1 MRKLFY
7 ARLALDNIRKNA
19 RTYIPYILS
28 CVFTVAMTYILYML
42 PEDPGLTGTRGEITI
57 RSTLVLGSFVVT
69 IFAVIFLFY
78 TSSFLTKRR
87 RKEFGLLNV
96 LGMEKKHLAKMMF
109 FETLVRGLFS
119 AVVGLLLG
127 VALSKLVLL
136 FLLKLLDFDVAF
148 GLTFSLKAAL
158 ITLFIFAAIF
168 LLILLNNIR
177 LVHFASPVELLRG
190 DKVGEREPK
199 AKWLLVLIGVLTL
212 GTGYWMAVTIQNPLE
227 ALMFFFVAVVLV
239 IIGTYCLFTAGSI
252 AVLKLLKRNR
262 HYYYQPEHFI
272 SVSGMMYRMKQ
283 NAVGLGNICI
293 LSTMVLVMLSATS
306 TMFIGTESSLMGR
319 YPREIAV
326 QDWDLERRDD
336 VNAVIDDWLADNGWT
351 AENRIDYVKEEFSG
365 LLRDGGMIFD
375 YTEDFDSGELV
386 TLSCV
391 SLEDFNRLTGR
402 NDVLEPGQIYL
413 FPYDGDSIELL
424 GLEFETLNPGDVDL
438 MATFTG
444 SYYGLYGDILTLVT
458 PDMATLE
465 ELDRRQQEVYGGA
478 ASQIIHQAAFDIAE
492 PVDFETI
499 FYQDDLM
506 SRLSEDA
513 GVKGVRIYVREQE
526 RDYIYS
532 MNGGLFFLGVFL
544 GLLFIM
550 ATVLIMYYK
559 QLSEGY
565 DDKRNFSIMRKVG
578 LEKAEIRR
586 SVRSQVLI
594 MFYLP
599 LVTACVHIAFAFPFI
614 MRLLPLVGIND
625 VGLFALCTLV
635 SVVAFALIYAACY
648 GLTARTYYR
657 IVGSDG

>member
-28 CVFTVAMTYILYML
+28 CVLTVAMTYILYML

-109 FETLVRGLFS
+109 FETLFVGLFS
-119 AVVGLLLG
+119 AVVGLALG

-158 ITLFIFAAIF
+158 ITLFLFAVIF

-212 GTGYWMAVTIQNPLE
+212 GAGYLMAVTIQNPLE

-306 TMFIGTESSLMGR
+306 TMFLGTQSSLMGR

-402 NDVLEPGQIYL
+402 NDVLEPDQIYL
-413 FPYDGDSIELL
+413 FPYDGDNIELL
-424 GLEFETLNPGDVDL
+424 GLEFETLSPGDVDL

-465 ELDRRQQEVYGGA
+465 EMDRRQQEIYDSA
-478 ASQIIHQAAFDIAE
+478 ASSIIHQVAFDIAE
-492 PVDFETI
+492 PVDFENI
-499 FYQDDLM
+499 FRQDDLL
-506 SRLSEDA
+506 SRLSEGA
-513 GVKGVRIYVREQE
+513 GVEGVRVYVREQE

-599 LVTACVHIAFAFPFI
+599 LITACVHIAFAFPFI

-648 GLTARTYYR
+648 ALTARTYYR
-657 IVGSDG
+657 IVGSDD

>member
-42 PEDPGLTGTRGEITI
+42 PEDPGLTGTRGEVTI

-109 FETLVRGLFS
+109 FETLFVGLFS
-119 AVVGLLLG
+119 AVVGLALG

-199 AKWLLVLIGVLTL
+199 AKWLLALIGVLTL
-212 GTGYWMAVTIQNPLE
+212 GAGYLMAVTIQNPLE

-336 VNAVIDDWLADNGWT
+336 VNAVIDDWLSDNGWT

-365 LLRDGGMIFD
+365 LLRDGRMIFD

-402 NDVLEPGQIYL
+402 NDVLGPDQIYL

-424 GLEFETLNPGDVDL
+424 GMEFETLDPGDVDL

-458 PDMATLE
+458 PDMDTLE
-465 ELDRRQQEVYGGA
+465 ELDRRQREIYDTA
-478 ASQIIHQAAFDIAE
+478 ASSIIHQVAFDIAE
-492 PVDFETI
+492 PVDFENI
-499 FYQDDLM
+499 FRQDDLF

-513 GVKGVRIYVREQE
+513 GVEDVRVYVREQE

-599 LVTACVHIAFAFPFI
+599 LITACVHIAFAFPFI

-648 GLTARTYYR
+648 ALTARTYYR
-657 IVGSDG
+657 IVGSDD

>member
-109 FETLVRGLFS
+109 FETLFVGLFS

-212 GTGYWMAVTIQNPLE
+212 GAGYWMAVTIQNPLE

-365 LLRDGGMIFD
+365 LLRDGRMIFD
-375 YTEDFDSGELV
+375 YTEDFVSGELV

-424 GLEFETLNPGDVDL
+424 GLEFETLDPGDVDM

-465 ELDRRQQEVYGGA
+465 ELDRRQQEIYDSA
-478 ASQIIHQAAFDIAE
+478 ASSIIHQVAFDIAE
-492 PVDFETI
+492 PVDFENI
-499 FYQDDLM
+499 FRQDDLL

-513 GVKGVRIYVREQE
+513 GVEGVRVYVREQE

-657 IVGSDG
+657 IVGSDD

>member
-28 CVFTVAMTYILYML
+28 CVLTVAMTYILYML

-109 FETLVRGLFS
+109 FETLFVGLFS
-119 AVVGLLLG
+119 AVVGLALG

-212 GTGYWMAVTIQNPLE
+212 GAGYLMAVTIQNPLE

-336 VNAVIDDWLADNGWT
+336 VNAVIDDWLSDNGWT

-365 LLRDGGMIFD
+365 LLRDGRMIFD

-424 GLEFETLNPGDVDL
+424 GLEFETLDPGDVDL

-444 SYYGLYGDILTLVT
+444 SYYGLYGDIITLVT

-465 ELDRRQQEVYGGA
+465 ELDRRQQEIYDSA
-478 ASQIIHQAAFDIAE
+478 ASSIIHQVAFDIAE
-492 PVDFETI
+492 PVDFENI
-499 FYQDDLM
+499 FRQDDLL

-513 GVKGVRIYVREQE
+513 GVEGVRVYVREQE

-599 LVTACVHIAFAFPFI
+599 LITACVHIAFAFPFI

-648 GLTARTYYR
+648 ALTARTYYR
-657 IVGSDG
+657 IVGSDD

>member
-28 CVFTVAMTYILYML
+28 CVLTVAMTYILYML

-109 FETLVRGLFS
+109 FETLFVGLFS
-119 AVVGLLLG
+119 AVVGLALG

-212 GTGYWMAVTIQNPLE
+212 GAGYLMAVTIQNPLE

-365 LLRDGGMIFD
+365 LLRDGRMIFD

-465 ELDRRQQEVYGGA
+465 ELDRRQQEIYDSA
-478 ASQIIHQAAFDIAE
+478 ASSIIHQVAFDIAE
-492 PVDFETI
+492 PVDFENI
-499 FYQDDLM
+499 FRQDDLL

-513 GVKGVRIYVREQE
+513 GVEGVRVYVREQE

-599 LVTACVHIAFAFPFI
+599 LITACIHIAFAFPFI
-614 MRLLPLVGIND
+614 MRLLPLLGIND

-635 SVVAFALIYAACY
+635 SVVAFSLIYAACY

-657 IVGSDG
+657 IVGSDD

>member
-28 CVFTVAMTYILYML
+28 CVLTVAMTYILYML

-109 FETLVRGLFS
+109 FETLFVGLFS
-119 AVVGLLLG
+119 AVVGLALG

-212 GTGYWMAVTIQNPLE
+212 GAGYLMAVTIQNPLE

-336 VNAVIDDWLADNGWT
+336 VNAVIDDWLSDNGWT

-365 LLRDGGMIFD
+365 LLRDGRMIFD

-424 GLEFETLNPGDVDL
+424 GLEFETLDPGDVDL

-444 SYYGLYGDILTLVT
+444 SYYGLYGDIITLVT

-465 ELDRRQQEVYGGA
+465 ELDRRQQEIYDSA
-478 ASQIIHQAAFDIAE
+478 ASSIIHQVAFDIAE
-492 PVDFETI
+492 PVDFENI
-499 FYQDDLM
+499 FRQDDLL
-506 SRLSEDA
+506 SRLSEGA
-513 GVKGVRIYVREQE
+513 GVEGVRVYVREQE

-586 SVRSQVLI
+586 SVRSQVLT

-599 LVTACVHIAFAFPFI
+599 LITACIHIAFAFPFI
-614 MRLLPLVGIND
+614 MRLLPLLGIND

-635 SVVAFALIYAACY
+635 SVVAFSLIYAACY

-657 IVGSDG
+657 IVGSDD

>member
-42 PEDPGLTGTRGEITI
+42 PEDPGLTGTRGEVTI

-109 FETLVRGLFS
+109 FETLFVGLFS

-326 QDWDLERRDD
+326 QDWDLERRDE

-375 YTEDFDSGELV
+375 YTAEFDSGELV
-386 TLSCV
+386 TLSCL

-402 NDVLEPGQIYL
+402 NDVLEPDQVYL

-424 GLEFETLNPGDVDL
+424 GLEFETLDPGDVDM

-465 ELDRRQQEVYGGA
+465 ELDRRQREIYDSA
-478 ASQIIHQAAFDIAE
+478 ASSIIHQVAFDIAE
-492 PVDFETI
+492 PVDFENI
-499 FYQDDLM
+499 FRQDDLF

-513 GVKGVRIYVREQE
+513 GVEDVRVYVREQE

-599 LVTACVHIAFAFPFI
+599 LVTACVHITFAFPFI

-648 GLTARTYYR
+648 ALTARTYYR
-657 IVGSDG
+657 IVGSDD

>member
-42 PEDPGLTGTRGEITI
+42 PEDPGLTGSRGEITI

-109 FETLVRGLFS
+109 FETLFVGLFS
-119 AVVGLLLG
+119 AVVGLALG

-158 ITLFIFAAIF
+158 ITLFLFAVIF

-212 GTGYWMAVTIQNPLE
+212 GAGYLMAVTIQNPLE

-326 QDWDLERRDD
+326 QDWDLERRDE

-365 LLRDGGMIFD
+365 LLRDGRMIFD

-402 NDVLEPGQIYL
+402 NDVLGPDQIYL

-424 GLEFETLNPGDVDL
+424 GMEFETLDPGDVDL

-444 SYYGLYGDILTLVT
+444 SYYGLYGDIITLVT

-465 ELDRRQQEVYGGA
+465 ELDRRQQEIYDSA
-478 ASQIIHQAAFDIAE
+478 ASSIIHQVAFDIAE
-492 PVDFETI
+492 PVDFENI
-499 FYQDDLM
+499 FRQDDLL

-513 GVKGVRIYVREQE
+513 GVEGVRVYVREQE

-599 LVTACVHIAFAFPFI
+599 LITACVHIAFAFPFI

-648 GLTARTYYR
+648 ALTARTYYR
-657 IVGSDG
+657 IVGSDD

>member
-109 FETLVRGLFS
+109 FETLFVGLFS
-119 AVVGLLLG
+119 AVVGLALG

-212 GTGYWMAVTIQNPLE
+212 GAGYWMAVTIQNPLE

-402 NDVLEPGQIYL
+402 NDVLGPDQIYL

-424 GLEFETLNPGDVDL
+424 GMEFETLDPGDVDL

-465 ELDRRQQEVYGGA
+465 ELDRRQQEVYDTA
-478 ASQIIHQAAFDIAE
+478 ASSIIHQVAFDIAE
-492 PVDFETI
+492 PVDFENI
-499 FYQDDLM
+499 FRQDDLL
-506 SRLSEDA
+506 SRLSEGA
-513 GVKGVRIYVREQE
+513 GVEGVRVYVREQE

-599 LVTACVHIAFAFPFI
+599 LITACVHIAFAFPFI
-614 MRLLPLVGIND
+614 MRLLPLLGIND

-635 SVVAFALIYAACY
+635 SVAAFSLIYAACY

-657 IVGSDG
+657 IVGSDD

>member
-28 CVFTVAMTYILYML
+28 CVLTVAMTYILYML

-109 FETLVRGLFS
+109 FETLFVGLFS
-119 AVVGLLLG
+119 AVVGLALG

-158 ITLFIFAAIF
+158 ITLFLFAVIF

-199 AKWLLVLIGVLTL
+199 AKWLLVLIGVVTL
-212 GTGYWMAVTIQNPLE
+212 GAGYLMAVTIQNPLE

-365 LLRDGGMIFD
+365 LLRDGRMIFD

-424 GLEFETLNPGDVDL
+424 GLEFETLDPGDVDL

-444 SYYGLYGDILTLVT
+444 SYYGLYGDIITLVT

-465 ELDRRQQEVYGGA
+465 ELDRRQQEIYDSA
-478 ASQIIHQAAFDIAE
+478 ASSIIHQVAFDIAE
-492 PVDFETI
+492 PVDFENI
-499 FYQDDLM
+499 FRQDDLL

-513 GVKGVRIYVREQE
+513 GVEGVRVYVREQE

-599 LVTACVHIAFAFPFI
+599 LITACIHIAFAFPFI

-657 IVGSDG
+657 IVGSDD

>member
-109 FETLVRGLFS
+109 FETLFVGLFS
-119 AVVGLLLG
+119 AVVGLALG
-127 VALSKLVLL
+127 AALSKLVLL

-199 AKWLLVLIGVLTL
+199 AKWLLVLIGVVTL
-212 GTGYWMAVTIQNPLE
+212 GSGYLMAVTIQNPLE

-365 LLRDGGMIFD
+365 LLRDGKMIFD
-375 YTEDFDSGELV
+375 YTSDFNSGELV

-402 NDVLEPGQIYL
+402 NDVLEPDQIYL

-424 GLEFETLNPGDVDL
+424 GMEFETLDPGDVDL

-458 PDMATLE
+458 PDMDTLE
-465 ELDRRQQEVYGGA
+465 ELDRRQREIYDTA
-478 ASQIIHQAAFDIAE
+478 ASSIIHQVAFDIAE
-492 PVDFETI
+492 PVDFENI
-499 FYQDDLM
+499 FRQDDLF

-513 GVKGVRIYVREQE
+513 GVEGVRVYVREQE

-599 LVTACVHIAFAFPFI
+599 LITACVHIAFAFPFI

-635 SVVAFALIYAACY
+635 SVAAFALIYAACY

-657 IVGSDG
+657 IVGSDD

>member
-109 FETLVRGLFS
+109 FETLFVGLFS
-119 AVVGLLLG
+119 AVVGLALG

-199 AKWLLVLIGVLTL
+199 AKWLLVLIGVVTL
-212 GTGYWMAVTIQNPLE
+212 GSGYLMAVTIQNPLE

-365 LLRDGGMIFD
+365 LLRDGRMIFD

-402 NDVLEPGQIYL
+402 NDVLGPDQIYL

-424 GLEFETLNPGDVDL
+424 GMEFETLDPGDVDL

-478 ASQIIHQAAFDIAE
+478 ASAIIHQVGFDIAE
-492 PVDFETI
+492 PVDFENI
-499 FYQDDLM
+499 FRQDDLF

-513 GVKGVRIYVREQE
+513 GVEGVRVYVREQE

-599 LVTACVHIAFAFPFI
+599 LITACVHIAFAFPFI

-635 SVVAFALIYAACY
+635 SVAAFALIYAACY

-657 IVGSDG
+657 IVGSDD

>member
-109 FETLVRGLFS
+109 FETLFVGLFS

-158 ITLFIFAAIF
+158 ITLFLFAAIF

-465 ELDRRQQEVYGGA
+465 ELDRRQQEIYDSA
-478 ASQIIHQAAFDIAE
+478 ASSIIHQVAFDIAE
-492 PVDFETI
+492 PVDFENI
-499 FYQDDLM
+499 FRQDDLL

-513 GVKGVRIYVREQE
+513 GVEGVRVYVREQE

>member
-42 PEDPGLTGTRGEITI
+42 PEDPGLTGTRGEVTI

-109 FETLVRGLFS
+109 FETLFVGLFS

-212 GTGYWMAVTIQNPLE
+212 GAGYWMAVTIQNPLE

-351 AENRIDYVKEEFSG
+351 AENRVDYVKEEFSG

-375 YTEDFDSGELV
+375 YTAEFDSGELV
-386 TLSCV
+386 TLSCL

-424 GLEFETLNPGDVDL
+424 GLEFETLDPGDVDM

-444 SYYGLYGDILTLVT
+444 SYYGLYGDIITLVT

-465 ELDRRQQEVYGGA
+465 ELDKRQQEIYDSA
-478 ASQIIHQAAFDIAE
+478 ASSIIHQVTFDIAE
-492 PVDFETI
+492 PVDFENI
-499 FYQDDLM
+499 FRQDDLF

-513 GVKGVRIYVREQE
+513 GVEDVRVYVREQE

-599 LVTACVHIAFAFPFI
+599 LITACIHIAFAFPFI

-648 GLTARTYYR
+648 ALTARTYYR
-657 IVGSDG
+657 IVGSDD

>member
-28 CVFTVAMTYILYML
+28 CVLTVAMTYILYML

-109 FETLVRGLFS
+109 FETLFVGLFS
-119 AVVGLLLG
+119 AVVGLALG

-212 GTGYWMAVTIQNPLE
+212 GAGYLMAVTIQNPLE

-336 VNAVIDDWLADNGWT
+336 VNAVIDDWLSDNGWT

-402 NDVLEPGQIYL
+402 NDVLEPDQIYL

-424 GLEFETLNPGDVDL
+424 GLEFETLSPGDVDL

-444 SYYGLYGDILTLVT
+444 SYYGLYGDIITLVT

-465 ELDRRQQEVYGGA
+465 ELDRRQQEVYDSA
-478 ASQIIHQAAFDIAE
+478 ASSIIHQVAFDIAE
-492 PVDFETI
+492 PVDFENI
-499 FYQDDLM
+499 FRQDDLL
-506 SRLSEDA
+506 SRLSEGA
-513 GVKGVRIYVREQE
+513 GVEGVRVYVREQE

-565 DDKRNFSIMRKVG
+565 DDKRNFAIMRKVG

-586 SVRSQVLI
+586 SVRSQVLL

-599 LVTACVHIAFAFPFI
+599 LITACIHICFAFPFI

-625 VGLFALCTLV
+625 VGLFAVCTLV
-635 SVVAFALIYAACY
+635 SVALFAVIYAACY
-648 GLTARTYYR
+648 GLTAHTYYR
-657 IVGSDG
+657 IVGSDD

>member
-42 PEDPGLTGTRGEITI
+42 PEDPGLTGSRGEITI

-109 FETLVRGLFS
+109 FETLFVGLFS
-119 AVVGLLLG
+119 AVVGLALG

-212 GTGYWMAVTIQNPLE
+212 GAGYLMAVTIQNPLE

-326 QDWDLERRDD
+326 QDWDLERRDE

-365 LLRDGGMIFD
+365 LLRDGRMIFD

-424 GLEFETLNPGDVDL
+424 GLEFETLDPGDVDL

-444 SYYGLYGDILTLVT
+444 SYYGLYGDIITLVT

-465 ELDRRQQEVYGGA
+465 ELDRRQQEIYDSA
-478 ASQIIHQAAFDIAE
+478 ASSIIHQVAFDIAE
-492 PVDFETI
+492 PVDFENI
-499 FYQDDLM
+499 FRQDDLF

-513 GVKGVRIYVREQE
+513 GVEDVRVYVREQE

-599 LVTACVHIAFAFPFI
+599 LITACIHIAFAFPFI

-657 IVGSDG
+657 IVGSDD

>member
-109 FETLVRGLFS
+109 FETLFVGLFS
-119 AVVGLLLG
+119 AVVGLALG

-158 ITLFIFAAIF
+158 ITLFLFAAIF

-212 GTGYWMAVTIQNPLE
+212 GAGYLMAVTIQNPLE

-365 LLRDGGMIFD
+365 LLRDGRMIFD

-402 NDVLEPGQIYL
+402 NDVLEPDQIYL

-424 GLEFETLNPGDVDL
+424 GMEFETLSPGDVDL

-465 ELDRRQQEVYGGA
+465 ELDRRQQEIYDSA
-478 ASQIIHQAAFDIAE
+478 ASSIIHQVAFDIAE
-492 PVDFETI
+492 PVDFENI
-499 FYQDDLM
+499 FRQDDLL

-513 GVKGVRIYVREQE
+513 GVEGVRVYVREQE

-648 GLTARTYYR
+648 ALTARTYYR
-657 IVGSDG
+657 IVGSDD

>member
-1 MRKLFY
+1 MRELFY

-109 FETLVRGLFS
+109 FETLFVGLFS
-119 AVVGLLLG
+119 AAVGLLLG

-199 AKWLLVLIGVLTL
+199 AKWLLVLIGVVTL
-212 GTGYWMAVTIQNPLE
+212 GAGYLMAVTIQNPLE

-365 LLRDGGMIFD
+365 LLRDGRMIFD

-424 GLEFETLNPGDVDL
+424 GLEFETLDPGDVDM

-458 PDMATLE
+458 PDMDTLE
-465 ELDRRQQEVYGGA
+465 ELDRRQQEIYDSA
-478 ASQIIHQAAFDIAE
+478 ASSIIHQVAFDIAE
-492 PVDFETI
+492 PVDFENI
-499 FYQDDLM
+499 FRQDDLF

-513 GVKGVRIYVREQE
+513 GVEGVRVYVREQE

-599 LVTACVHIAFAFPFI
+599 LITACVHIAFAFPFI

-648 GLTARTYYR
+648 ALTARTYYR
-657 IVGSDG
+657 IVGSDD

>member
-42 PEDPGLTGTRGEITI
+42 PEDPGLTGTRGEVTI

-109 FETLVRGLFS
+109 FETLFVGLFS
-119 AVVGLLLG
+119 AVVGLALG

-212 GTGYWMAVTIQNPLE
+212 GAGYLMAVTIQNPLE

-365 LLRDGGMIFD
+365 LLRDGRMIFD

-424 GLEFETLNPGDVDL
+424 GLEFETLDPGDVDL

-444 SYYGLYGDILTLVT
+444 SYYGLYGDIITLVT

-465 ELDRRQQEVYGGA
+465 ELDRRQQEIYDSA
-478 ASQIIHQAAFDIAE
+478 ASSIIHQVAFDIAE
-492 PVDFETI
+492 PVDFENI
-499 FYQDDLM
+499 FRQDDLL

-513 GVKGVRIYVREQE
+513 GLEGVRVYVREQE

-599 LVTACVHIAFAFPFI
+599 LITACIHIAFAFPFI

-657 IVGSDG
+657 IVGSDD

>member
-28 CVFTVAMTYILYML
+28 CVLTVAMTYILYML

-109 FETLVRGLFS
+109 FETLFVGLFS
-119 AVVGLLLG
+119 AAVGLLLG

-199 AKWLLVLIGVLTL
+199 AKWLLVLIGVVTL
-212 GTGYWMAVTIQNPLE
+212 GAGYLMAVTIQNPLE

-365 LLRDGGMIFD
+365 LLRDGRMIFD

-424 GLEFETLNPGDVDL
+424 GLEFETLDPGDVDL

-444 SYYGLYGDILTLVT
+444 SYYGLYGDIITLVT

-465 ELDRRQQEVYGGA
+465 ELDRRQQEIYDSA
-478 ASQIIHQAAFDIAE
+478 ASSIIHQVAFDIAE
-492 PVDFETI
+492 PVDFENI
-499 FYQDDLM
+499 FRQDDLL
-506 SRLSEDA
+506 SRLSEGA
-513 GVKGVRIYVREQE
+513 GVEGVRVYVREQE

-599 LVTACVHIAFAFPFI
+599 LITACVHIAFAFPFI

-657 IVGSDG
+657 IVGSDD

>member
-109 FETLVRGLFS
+109 FETLFVGLFS

-199 AKWLLVLIGVLTL
+199 AKWLLVLIGVVTL
-212 GTGYWMAVTIQNPLE
+212 GAGYLMAVTIQNPLE

-326 QDWDLERRDD
+326 QDWDLERRGD

-375 YTEDFDSGELV
+375 YTSDFIPA
-386 TLSCV
+386 
-391 SLEDFNRLTGR
+391 NW
-402 NDVLEPGQIYL
+402 
-413 FPYDGDSIELL
+413 
-424 GLEFETLNPGDVDL
+424 
-438 MATFTG
+438 
-444 SYYGLYGDILTLVT
+444 
-458 PDMATLE
+458 
-465 ELDRRQQEVYGGA
+465 
-478 ASQIIHQAAFDIAE
+478 
-492 PVDFETI
+492 
-499 FYQDDLM
+499 
-506 SRLSEDA
+506 
-513 GVKGVRIYVREQE
+513 
-526 RDYIYS
+526 
-532 MNGGLFFLGVFL
+532 
-544 GLLFIM
+544 
-550 ATVLIMYYK
+550 
-559 QLSEGY
+559 
-565 DDKRNFSIMRKVG
+565 
-578 LEKAEIRR
+578 
-586 SVRSQVLI
+586 
-594 MFYLP
+594 
-599 LVTACVHIAFAFPFI
+599 
-614 MRLLPLVGIND
+614 
-625 VGLFALCTLV
+625 
-635 SVVAFALIYAACY
+635 
-648 GLTARTYYR
+648 
-657 IVGSDG
+657 

>member
-109 FETLVRGLFS
+109 FETLFVGLFS
-119 AVVGLLLG
+119 AVVGLALG

-199 AKWLLVLIGVLTL
+199 AKWLLALIGVLTL
-212 GTGYWMAVTIQNPLE
+212 GAGYLMAVTIQNPLE

-365 LLRDGGMIFD
+365 LLRDGNMIFD

-386 TLSCV
+386 TLSCL

-402 NDVLEPGQIYL
+402 NDVLGPDQIYL

-424 GLEFETLNPGDVDL
+424 GLEFETLDPGDVDL

-465 ELDRRQQEVYGGA
+465 ELDRRQQEIYDSA
-478 ASQIIHQAAFDIAE
+478 ASSIIHQVAFDIAE
-492 PVDFETI
+492 PVDFENI
-499 FYQDDLM
+499 FRQDDLL
-506 SRLSEDA
+506 SRLSEGA
-513 GVKGVRIYVREQE
+513 GVEGVRVYVREQE

-599 LVTACVHIAFAFPFI
+599 LITACVHIAFAFPFI
-614 MRLLPLVGIND
+614 MRLLPLLGIND

-635 SVVAFALIYAACY
+635 SVAAFSLIYAACY

-657 IVGSDG
+657 IVGSDD

>member
-109 FETLVRGLFS
+109 FETLFVGLFS

-212 GTGYWMAVTIQNPLE
+212 GAGYLMAVTIQNPLE

-326 QDWDLERRDD
+326 QDWDLERRDE

-365 LLRDGGMIFD
+365 LLRDGRMIFD

-424 GLEFETLNPGDVDL
+424 GLEFETLDPGDVDL

-444 SYYGLYGDILTLVT
+444 SYYGLYGDIITLVT

-465 ELDRRQQEVYGGA
+465 ELDRRQQEIYDSA
-478 ASQIIHQAAFDIAE
+478 ASSIIHQVAFDIAE
-492 PVDFETI
+492 PVDFENI
-499 FYQDDLM
+499 FRQDDLF

-513 GVKGVRIYVREQE
+513 GVEDVRVYVREQE

-599 LVTACVHIAFAFPFI
+599 LITACIHIAFAFPFI

-657 IVGSDG
+657 IVGSDD

>member
-109 FETLVRGLFS
+109 FETLFVGLFS

-351 AENRIDYVKEEFSG
+351 AENRIDYGKEEFSG

-599 LVTACVHIAFAFPFI
+599 LITACVHIAFAFPFI

-657 IVGSDG
+657 IVGSDD

>member
-42 PEDPGLTGTRGEITI
+42 PEDPGLTGSRGEITI

-109 FETLVRGLFS
+109 FETLFVGLFS

-212 GTGYWMAVTIQNPLE
+212 GAGYWMAVTIQNPLE

-326 QDWDLERRDD
+326 QDSDLARRDE

-365 LLRDGGMIFD
+365 LLRDGRMIFD

-424 GLEFETLNPGDVDL
+424 GLEFETLDPGDVDM

-444 SYYGLYGDILTLVT
+444 SYYGLYGDIITLVT

-465 ELDRRQQEVYGGA
+465 ELDRRQQEIYDSA
-478 ASQIIHQAAFDIAE
+478 ASSIIHQVAFDIAE
-492 PVDFETI
+492 PVDFENI
-499 FYQDDLM
+499 FRQDDLF

-513 GVKGVRIYVREQE
+513 GVEDVRVYVREQE

-657 IVGSDG
+657 IVGSDD

>member
-109 FETLVRGLFS
+109 FETLFVGLFS

-351 AENRIDYVKEEFSG
+351 VENRIDYVKEEFSG
-365 LLRDGGMIFD
+365 LLRDGRMIFD

-424 GLEFETLNPGDVDL
+424 GLEFETLDPGDVDL

-444 SYYGLYGDILTLVT
+444 SYYGLYGDIITLVT

-465 ELDRRQQEVYGGA
+465 ELDRRQQEIYDSA
-478 ASQIIHQAAFDIAE
+478 ASSIIHQVAFDIAE
-492 PVDFETI
+492 PVDFENI
-499 FYQDDLM
+499 FRQDDLF

-513 GVKGVRIYVREQE
+513 GVEDVRVYVREQE

-599 LVTACVHIAFAFPFI
+599 LITACIHIAFAFPFI

-657 IVGSDG
+657 IVGSDD

>member
-42 PEDPGLTGTRGEITI
+42 PEDPGLTGSRGEITI

-109 FETLVRGLFS
+109 FETLFVGLFS

-326 QDWDLERRDD
+326 QDWDLERRHD

-365 LLRDGGMIFD
+365 LLRDGKMIFD
-375 YTEDFDSGELV
+375 YTSDFNSGELV

-391 SLEDFNRLTGR
+391 YLEDFNRLTGR

-424 GLEFETLNPGDVDL
+424 GLEFETLDPGDVDM

-444 SYYGLYGDILTLVT
+444 SYYGLYGDIITLVT

-465 ELDRRQQEVYGGA
+465 ELDRRQQEIYDSA
-478 ASQIIHQAAFDIAE
+478 ASSIIHQVAFDIAE
-492 PVDFETI
+492 PVDFENI
-499 FYQDDLM
+499 FRQDDLF

-513 GVKGVRIYVREQE
+513 GVEDVRVYVREQE

-599 LVTACVHIAFAFPFI
+599 LITACIHIAFAFPFI

-657 IVGSDG
+657 IVGSDD

>member
-42 PEDPGLTGTRGEITI
+42 PEDPGLTGTRGEVTI

-109 FETLVRGLFS
+109 FETLFVGLFS

-212 GTGYWMAVTIQNPLE
+212 GAGYLMAVTIQNPLE

-326 QDWDLERRDD
+326 QDWDLERRDE

-365 LLRDGGMIFD
+365 LLRDGRMIFD

-424 GLEFETLNPGDVDL
+424 GLEFETLDPGDVDL

-444 SYYGLYGDILTLVT
+444 SYYGLYGDIITLVT

-465 ELDRRQQEVYGGA
+465 ELDRRQQEIYDSA
-478 ASQIIHQAAFDIAE
+478 ASSIIHQVAFDIAE
-492 PVDFETI
+492 PVDFENI
-499 FYQDDLM
+499 FRQDDLF

-513 GVKGVRIYVREQE
+513 GVEDVRVYVREQE

-657 IVGSDG
+657 IVGSDD

>member
-42 PEDPGLTGTRGEITI
+42 PEDPGLTGSRGEITI

-109 FETLVRGLFS
+109 FETLFVGLFS
-119 AVVGLLLG
+119 AVVGLALG

-326 QDWDLERRDD
+326 QDWDLERRGD

-365 LLRDGGMIFD
+365 LLRDGKMIFD
-375 YTEDFDSGELV
+375 YTSDFNSGELV

-391 SLEDFNRLTGR
+391 YLEDFNRLTGR

-424 GLEFETLNPGDVDL
+424 GLEFETLDPGDVDM

-444 SYYGLYGDILTLVT
+444 SYYGLYGDIITLVT

-465 ELDRRQQEVYGGA
+465 ELDRRQQEIYDSA
-478 ASQIIHQAAFDIAE
+478 ASSIIHQVAFDIAE
-492 PVDFETI
+492 PVDFENI
-499 FYQDDLM
+499 FRQDDLF

-513 GVKGVRIYVREQE
+513 GVEDVRVYVREQE

-599 LVTACVHIAFAFPFI
+599 LITACIHIAFAFPFI

-657 IVGSDG
+657 IVGSDD

>member
-109 FETLVRGLFS
+109 FETLFVGLFS
-119 AVVGLLLG
+119 AVVGLALG

-199 AKWLLVLIGVLTL
+199 AKWLLVLIGVVTL
-212 GTGYWMAVTIQNPLE
+212 GAGYLMAVTIQNPLE

-336 VNAVIDDWLADNGWT
+336 VNAVIDDWLAENGWT

-365 LLRDGGMIFD
+365 LLRDGRMIFD

-424 GLEFETLNPGDVDL
+424 GMEFETLDPGDVDL

-465 ELDRRQQEVYGGA
+465 ELDRRQQEIYDSA
-478 ASQIIHQAAFDIAE
+478 ASSIIHQVAFDIAE
-492 PVDFETI
+492 PVDFENI
-499 FYQDDLM
+499 FRQDDLF

-513 GVKGVRIYVREQE
+513 GVEDVRVYVREQE

-599 LVTACVHIAFAFPFI
+599 LITACVHIAFAFPFI

-648 GLTARTYYR
+648 ALTARTYYR
-657 IVGSDG
+657 IVGSDD

>member
-109 FETLVRGLFS
+109 FETLFVGLFS

>member
-109 FETLVRGLFS
+109 FETLFVGLFS
-119 AVVGLLLG
+119 AVVGLALG

-158 ITLFIFAAIF
+158 ITLFLFAVIF

-212 GTGYWMAVTIQNPLE
+212 GAGYLMAVTIQNPLE

-283 NAVGLGNICI
+283 NAIGLGNICI

-365 LLRDGGMIFD
+365 LLRNRGMIFD
-375 YTEDFDSGELV
+375 YTADFNSGELV
-386 TLSCV
+386 TLSCL

-402 NDVLEPGQIYL
+402 NDVLEPDQIYL

-424 GLEFETLNPGDVDL
+424 GLEFETLSPGDVDL

-465 ELDRRQQEVYGGA
+465 ELDRRQQEIYDSA
-478 ASQIIHQAAFDIAE
+478 ASSIIHQVAFDIAE
-492 PVDFETI
+492 PVDFENI
-499 FYQDDLM
+499 FRQDDLL
-506 SRLSEDA
+506 SRLSKDA
-513 GVKGVRIYVREQE
+513 GVEGVRVYVREQE

-578 LEKAEIRR
+578 LERR
-586 SVRSQVLI
+586 R
-594 MFYLP
+594 
-599 LVTACVHIAFAFPFI
+599 
-614 MRLLPLVGIND
+614 
-625 VGLFALCTLV
+625 
-635 SVVAFALIYAACY
+635 YAARC
-648 GLTARTYYR
+648 ARR
-657 IVGSDG
+657 CSSCSICR

>member
-28 CVFTVAMTYILYML
+28 CVLTVAMTYILYML

-109 FETLVRGLFS
+109 FETLFVGLFS
-119 AVVGLLLG
+119 AVVGLALG

-212 GTGYWMAVTIQNPLE
+212 GAGYLMAVTIQNPLE

-336 VNAVIDDWLADNGWT
+336 VNAVIDDWLSDNGWT

-365 LLRDGGMIFD
+365 LLRDGRMIFD

-424 GLEFETLNPGDVDL
+424 GLEFETLDPGDVDL

-444 SYYGLYGDILTLVT
+444 SYYGLYGDIITLVT

-465 ELDRRQQEVYGGA
+465 ELDRRQQEIYDSA
-478 ASQIIHQAAFDIAE
+478 ASSIIHQVAFDIAE
-492 PVDFETI
+492 PVDFENI
-499 FYQDDLM
+499 FRQDDLL
-506 SRLSEDA
+506 SRLSEGA
-513 GVKGVRIYVREQE
+513 GVEGVRVYVREQE

-599 LVTACVHIAFAFPFI
+599 LITACIHIAFAFPFI
-614 MRLLPLVGIND
+614 MRLLPLLGIND

-635 SVVAFALIYAACY
+635 SVVAFSLIYAACY

-657 IVGSDG
+657 IVGSDD

>member
-109 FETLVRGLFS
+109 FETLFVGLFS
-119 AVVGLLLG
+119 AAVGLALG

-158 ITLFIFAAIF
+158 ITLFIFTAIF

-212 GTGYWMAVTIQNPLE
+212 GAGYLMAVTIQNPLE

-306 TMFIGTESSLMGR
+306 TTFIGTESSLMGR

-365 LLRDGGMIFD
+365 LLRDGRMIFD

-424 GLEFETLNPGDVDL
+424 GLEFETLDPGDVDL

-444 SYYGLYGDILTLVT
+444 SYYGLYGDIITLVT

-465 ELDRRQQEVYGGA
+465 ELDRRQQEIYDSA
-478 ASQIIHQAAFDIAE
+478 ASSIIHQVAFDIAE
-492 PVDFETI
+492 PVDFENI
-499 FYQDDLM
+499 FRQDDLL
-506 SRLSEDA
+506 SRLSEGA
-513 GVKGVRIYVREQE
+513 GVEGVRVYVREQE

-565 DDKRNFSIMRKVG
+565 DDKRNFAIMRKVG

-586 SVRSQVLI
+586 SVRSQVLL

-599 LVTACVHIAFAFPFI
+599 LITACIHIAFAFPFI
-614 MRLLPLVGIND
+614 MRLLPLLGIND

-635 SVVAFALIYAACY
+635 SVVAFSLIYAACY

-657 IVGSDG
+657 IVGSDD

>member
-109 FETLVRGLFS
+109 FETLFVGLFS

-424 GLEFETLNPGDVDL
+424 GLEFETLDPGDVDL

>member
-42 PEDPGLTGTRGEITI
+42 PEDPGLTGTRGEVTI

-109 FETLVRGLFS
+109 FETLFVGLFS
-119 AVVGLLLG
+119 AVVGLALG

-158 ITLFIFAAIF
+158 ITLFLFAVIF

-212 GTGYWMAVTIQNPLE
+212 GAGYLMAVTIQNPLE

-336 VNAVIDDWLADNGWT
+336 VNAVIDDWLADNGWP
-351 AENRIDYVKEEFSG
+351 AENRVFYLDQIGYFPFHRFAEKAAASLGHDFADNDAGNDWPLREMPFEKP
-365 LLRDGGMIFD
+365 LLSPEAVYRLHGAVRPDSHTVQQEHRLPMRQPF
-375 YTEDFDSGELV
+375 TDFIPL
-386 TLSCV
+386 
-391 SLEDFNRLTGR
+391 
-402 NDVLEPGQIYL
+402 QHHA
-413 FPYDGDSIELL
+413 FPYPPIKPGLSDSRTILL
-424 GLEFETLNPGDVDL
+424 G
-438 MATFTG
+438 
-444 SYYGLYGDILTLVT
+444 
-458 PDMATLE
+458 
-465 ELDRRQQEVYGGA
+465 
-478 ASQIIHQAAFDIAE
+478 
-492 PVDFETI
+492 
-499 FYQDDLM
+499 
-506 SRLSEDA
+506 
-513 GVKGVRIYVREQE
+513 
-526 RDYIYS
+526 
-532 MNGGLFFLGVFL
+532 
-544 GLLFIM
+544 
-550 ATVLIMYYK
+550 
-559 QLSEGY
+559 
-565 DDKRNFSIMRKVG
+565 
-578 LEKAEIRR
+578 
-586 SVRSQVLI
+586 
-594 MFYLP
+594 
-599 LVTACVHIAFAFPFI
+599 
-614 MRLLPLVGIND
+614 
-625 VGLFALCTLV
+625 
-635 SVVAFALIYAACY
+635 
-648 GLTARTYYR
+648 
-657 IVGSDG
+657 